1 LHIAV
6 NLPAGVDNSARQ
18 LLALRSTRARILIL
32 AAALVGSL
40 AVSVATG
47 AASGATAALDLG
59 AELRAAPQAQ
69 ATHVSEL
76 AVARAAPA
84 ASAAELEPVPAATPE
99 PTQVAP
105 PPPPPPPAPDY
116 VARIAMPRLGI
127 NHYIEQR
134 GVSGGYLESPY
145 DGVYAVAWYSEYNT
159 PGRGGNTLFSAHET
173 WNYSRGPFYLMHQA
187 QVGDVVT
194 VVMTSGKEY
203 QYVVFSNK
211 RHPAD
216 VNMGPII
223 WPNVPAGEEW
233 ATFMTCGGRFVP
245 TGGGLGEYLDRDV
258 VIARRVL
265 G

>member
-6 NLPAGVDNSARQ
+6 NLPAGVDSSARQ
-18 LLALRSTRARILIL
+18 LLAMRSTRARLS
-32 AAALVGSL
+32 AVAVAMALL
-40 AVSVATG
+40 FLVSALTG
-47 AASGATAALDLG
+47 LSSSATAALDLAAQLG
-59 AELRAAPQAQ
+59 ASPQAQ
-69 ATHVSEL
+69 PGGAAITAAFAAT
-76 AVARAAPA
+76 AVA
-84 ASAAELEPVPAATPE
+84 AEVEPPPPIVTPE

-105 PPPPPPPAPDY
+105 PPPPPAPDY
-116 VARIAMPRLGI
+116 VARIIMPRLGI

-159 PGRGGNTLFSAHET
+159 PGRGGSSLFSAHET

-211 RHPAD
+211 RHPSD
-216 VNMGPII
+216 VNMVPII

-233 ATFMTCGGRFVP
+233 VTFMTCGGRFVP